1 MLFKLLLITV
11 LNGSVYVDVFD
22 HNLTRDDCVTSM
34 IEMNKVVQ
42 EGEQFVCYGESE
54 SLGSTTNPLED

>member
-11 LNGSVYVDVFD
+11 LHGSVYVDVAD
-22 HNLTRDDCVTSM
+22 HNLTREDCVTSM
-34 IEMNKVVQ
+34 IEMNKLTQ

-54 SLGSTTNPLED
+54 SLGSVPNPLED